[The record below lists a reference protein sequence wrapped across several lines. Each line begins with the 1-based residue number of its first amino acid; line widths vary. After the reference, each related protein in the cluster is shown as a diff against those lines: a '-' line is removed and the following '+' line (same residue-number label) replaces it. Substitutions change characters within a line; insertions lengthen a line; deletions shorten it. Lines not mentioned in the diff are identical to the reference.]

1 MWGVCD
7 AVAIIVLIVAAE
19 APAVRR
25 RRARRQGV
33 FEVGDLRVDLGRRQV
48 CKSGREIVLTSTLY
62 RLLTVLVQNAGCVV
76 SQEELL
82 REVWGRQRA
91 TRRNLRANVLALRW
105 RLGDDPWRPRYI
117 VSERGGGY
125 GLAAD

>member
-1 MWGVCD
+1 VCD
-7 AVAIIVLIVAAE
+7 AVTVIVLIVAAE
-19 APAVRR
+19 VPVMRR
-25 RRARRQGV
+25 RRTRRRGV

-62 RLLTVLVQNAGCVV
+62 RLLAVLVQNAGCVV

-82 REVWGRQRA
+82 RAVWGPQRA
-91 TRRNLRANVLALRW
+91 TRRNLRANVLALRG
-105 RLGDDPWRPRYI
+105 RLGDDPRRPRYI

-125 GLAAD
+125 GLAAE